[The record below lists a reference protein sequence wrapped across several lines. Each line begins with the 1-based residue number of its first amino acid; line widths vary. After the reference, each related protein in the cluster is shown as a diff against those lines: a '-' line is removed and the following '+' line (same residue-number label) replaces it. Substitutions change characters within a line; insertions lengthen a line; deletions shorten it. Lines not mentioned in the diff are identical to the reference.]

1 MKRTFLTDEAVEK
14 ELEELKQSPF
24 VQLARRE
31 QRLKYKY
38 RQQLY
43 TLRNLEKRGKELAAI
58 GVTIDTIDECLETLE
73 QEEATHQDKQ

>member
-1 MKRTFLTDEAVEK
+1 MRRTFLTDEAVEK

-73 QEEATHQDKQ
+73 QEET